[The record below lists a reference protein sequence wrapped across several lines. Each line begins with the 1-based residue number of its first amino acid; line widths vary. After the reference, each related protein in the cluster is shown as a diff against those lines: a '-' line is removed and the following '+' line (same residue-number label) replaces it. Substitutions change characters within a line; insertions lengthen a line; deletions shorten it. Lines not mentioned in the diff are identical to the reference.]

1 MNKFIIVDGLPYL
14 LANGKVFCVRWD
26 ESGFTVGAEVEMAS
40 VPDRT
45 YSELSIKAKC
55 AGRLDSISA
64 AEPEQEDDNAEDENT
79 EDQQQSEEP
88 GNDAEAEQEEPEQED
103 EPEAAEVA
111 EEETE
116 KAIEDMSLAELKEYA
131 EEHGIKLGSAR
142 TKGAIIELINASE
155 TADGDA
161 E

>member
-1 MNKFIIVDGLPYL
+1 MNRFIIVDGLPYL
-14 LANGKVFCVRWD
+14 LVHSKAYAVRWD
-26 ESGFTVGAEVEMAS
+26 DKGFTVGAEVELAS

-64 AEPEQEDDNAEDENT
+64 AEPEQEDDNAEDETT
-79 EDQQQSEEP
+79 EDQKQSEDP

-103 EPEAAEVA
+103 EPEAEEIA
-111 EEETE
+111 EEEAE
-116 KAIEDMSLAELKEYA
+116 KAIEDMTLAELKEYA